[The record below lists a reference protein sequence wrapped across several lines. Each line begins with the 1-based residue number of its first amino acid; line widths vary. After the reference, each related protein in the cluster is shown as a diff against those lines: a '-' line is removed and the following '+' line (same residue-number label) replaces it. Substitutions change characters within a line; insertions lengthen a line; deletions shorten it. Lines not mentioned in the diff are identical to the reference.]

1 MHFDTEHLR
10 HWLIQ
15 VGPLFGH
22 LAIWAIIFA
31 ESGLLVGFF
40 LPGDSLLFTAGF
52 LASVRIDPQLV
63 TSATV
68 LNLSWLVLG
77 CVVCAIVGDNVGYA
91 TGARFGRKLFQR
103 EDSRFFKRKHLVTA
117 QNFYQKHGRMA
128 IILARFTPIVRTFA
142 PIVAGIGAM
151 NYRTFL
157 VYNVA
162 GGMLWTLGLL
172 FLGYNLGQV
181 IGPEKVDQYL
191 LPIIVAIIV
200 VSFIPSLIHI
210 YQERKASRH

>member
-10 HWLIQ
+10 QWLIQ
-15 VGPLFGH
+15 VGPWVGH
-22 LAIWAIIFA
+22 LAIWAIVFA

-52 LASVRIDPQLV
+52 LASVRIDPQVV

-68 LNLSWLVLG
+68 LHLSWLVLG
-77 CVVCAIVGDNVGYA
+77 CMACAIAGDNVGYA

-103 EDSRFFKRKHLVTA
+103 EDSRFFKRKHLITA
-117 QNFYQKHGRMA
+117 QNFYQKHGKMA
-128 IILARFTPIVRTFA
+128 IVLARFTPIVRTFA